1 MHIPDNQQQQI
12 NLRKESTIATA
23 NKSKLTHVNKTSNKI
38 QKKNQNIKELYL
50 MTETILVYKIRYP
63 VKKKKVISQKQKDSK
78 KIYHGI
84 LADITLEL
92 SNSKR
97 FSRAKYDERLAVEF
111 NDPKV
116 TPKSTNQF

>member
-38 QKKNQNIKELYL
+38 QKKKSK
-50 MTETILVYKIRYP
+50 YKRTLFNDRDHPCIQDQIP
-63 VKKKKVISQKQKDSK
+63 SEKKKVISQKQKDSK

-84 LADITLEL
+84 LTDITLEL

>member
-38 QKKNQNIKELYL
+38 QKKKNQNIKELYL

-63 VKKKKVISQKQKDSK
+63 VKKKSYISK
-78 KIYHGI
+78 
-84 LADITLEL
+84 T
-92 SNSKR
+92 KR
-97 FSRAKYDERLAVEF
+97 FKKNLPWYL
-111 NDPKV
+111 N
-116 TPKSTNQF
+116 